1 MSMWTPEMLKALDYI
16 GNFPRES
23 AKWWAEDNAR
33 YKATD
38 PSFGSRVARS
48 LNPMTG
54 FGSAMGQMHTSA
66 EAGDST
72 GMVLSLL
79 QALPMYGVVKAVQVP
94 GKGLTKASTKMV
106 SDLKTTLGIGVG
118 YAAGI
123 EGLDTLR
130 KREP

>member
-1 MSMWTPEMLKALDYI
+1 MNMWTPEMLKALDYI
-16 GNFPRES
+16 GNLSRES

-33 YKATD
+33 YEATD
-38 PSFGSRVARS
+38 PSFGGRLARS

-54 FGSAMGQMHTSA
+54 LGSAMGQMHTSA

-79 QALPMYGVVKAVQVP
+79 QALPMYGVVRAMQVP

-106 SDLKTTLGIGVG
+106 SDPKATLGLGVG
-118 YAAGI
+118 YAAGV
-123 EGLDTLR
+123 EGADTLR
-130 KREP
+130 KRIP